1 MGLKLTQIMKD
12 FTEELILFIRRHK
25 ILALVV
31 YTAAVMVVL
40 TMTFSESNDE
50 RLINDLTKN
59 RTRNC
64 FYWFRVLL
72 LYV

>member
-1 MGLKLTQIMKD
+1 MKD

-31 YTAAVMVVL
+31 YTAAVMTVL

-50 RLINDLTKN
+50 RWLNLNLLDIINRMPD
-59 RTRNC
+59 
-64 FYWFRVLL
+64 
-72 LYV
+72 

>member
-1 MGLKLTQIMKD
+1 MKD

-40 TMTFSESNDE
+40 TITFSENNDE
-50 RLINDLTKN
+50 RWLNINLLDIIN
-59 RTRNC
+59 RMSD
-64 FYWFRVLL
+64 
-72 LYV
+72 

>member
-1 MGLKLTQIMKD
+1 MKD

-50 RLINDLTKN
+50 RWLNLNFLDIINRMSD
-59 RTRNC
+59 
-64 FYWFRVLL
+64 
-72 LYV
+72 

>member
-1 MGLKLTQIMKD
+1 MKD

-31 YTAAVMVVL
+31 YTAAVMTVL

-50 RLINDLTKN
+50 RWLNLNRLDIINRMSD
-59 RTRNC
+59 
-64 FYWFRVLL
+64 
-72 LYV
+72 

>member
-1 MGLKLTQIMKD
+1 MKD

-31 YTAAVMVVL
+31 YAAAVMTVL

-50 RLINDLTKN
+50 RWLNLNLLDIINRMSD
-59 RTRNC
+59 
-64 FYWFRVLL
+64 
-72 LYV
+72 

>member
-1 MGLKLTQIMKD
+1 MNKTDYICCVFNPYYMKY

-31 YTAAVMVVL
+31 YTAAVMTVL

-50 RLINDLTKN
+50 RWLNLNLLDIINRMSD
-59 RTRNC
+59 
-64 FYWFRVLL
+64 
-72 LYV
+72 

>member
-1 MGLKLTQIMKD
+1 MKD

-31 YTAAVMVVL
+31 YTAAVMVLL

-50 RLINDLTKN
+50 RWLNFNLLDIIN
-59 RTRNC
+59 
-64 FYWFRVLL
+64 LL
-72 LYV
+72 SNL